1 MSGFVRALVTSGEC
15 EQAREILD
23 SLEEDF
29 LIRPEMREAIAAVE
43 IAEQAGAHSG
53 EAASLQAAVEADPDN
68 LQARQDLALA
78 LFADGNGREAM
89 DVLLASLQRDPN
101 WNEGAAKT
109 QLLAFFEALGAP
121 HPDVIKARRKLS
133 TYLFS

>member
-1 MSGFVRALVTSGEC
+1 M
-15 EQAREILD
+15 
-23 SLEEDF
+23 
-29 LIRPEMREAIAAVE
+29 
-43 IAEQAGAHSG
+43 
-53 EAASLQAAVEADPDN
+53 
-68 LQARQDLALA
+68 QARQDLALA

-89 DVLLASLQRDPN
+89 AMLLASLQRDPN

-121 HPDVIKARRKLS
+121 NPDVIKARRKLS